1 MITTLP
7 ASSSASNFASLP
19 HFNHPTYLMC
29 PPEWYDVDY
38 VINPW
43 MAGNLHQPSR
53 DTAFMQWKNLYQELQ
68 RIADVRL
75 LHAREGSPDMVFV
88 AHAALVQHGVAAV
101 SSFTHPQRQTEEQHV
116 RQWLEDAG
124 FLLWATPRE
133 TSFEGE
139 GDALFDANG
148 GQLWAA
154 HGVRTCKISHRH
166 VADAWHTP
174 VTSLHL
180 MDPRFYHLDLCFAP
194 LSGGYLL
201 YFPEAFDAASRAK
214 IHAAYDADKR
224 IVVSELE
231 ATQFGCN
238 VINIGR
244 DILMG
249 AVESDLAKRL
259 TERGFDVTELQLSE
273 FQRGGGSAKAL
284 ALRLSDMDVT
294 HGAGTR
300 GLITQD

>member
-7 ASSSASNFASLP
+7 ASSSASNLASLP
-19 HFNHPTYLMC
+19 HFNRPTYLMC
-29 PPEWYDVDY
+29 PPQWFDVNY

-53 DTAFMQWKNLYQELQ
+53 DVAFMQWRSLYQELQ

-88 AHAALVQHGVAAV
+88 AHAALVQHGVAAI
-101 SSFTHPQRQTEEQHV
+101 SSFTHPQRQSEEQHV
-116 RQWLEDAG
+116 RQWLEEAG

-148 GQLWAA
+148 GHLWAA
-154 HGVRTCKISHRH
+154 HGVRTCLHSHRH
-166 VADAWHTP
+166 VADAWKAP

-180 MDPRFYHLDLCFAP
+180 VDPRFFHLDLCFAP

-214 IHAAYDADKR
+214 IEASYGADKR
-224 IVVSELE
+224 IIVSELE

-238 VINIGR
+238 VINAGR
-244 DILMG
+244 DIVMG
-249 AVESDLAKRL
+249 AVESSLAKRL
-259 TERGFDVTELQLSE
+259 TERGFDVAELDLSE

-284 ALRLSDMDVT
+284 TLRLSDMDVT
-294 HGAGTR
+294 HGVPTPGVAAQ
-300 GLITQD
+300 I

>member
-7 ASSSASNFASLP
+7 ATSPASSFAPLP

-43 MAGNLHQPSR
+43 MAGNLHQSSR
-53 DTAFMQWKNLYQELQ
+53 DTAFMQWKSLYQELQ

-75 LHAREGSPDMVFV
+75 LHAREGAPDMVFV
-88 AHAALVQHGVAAV
+88 AHAAVVQHGVAAV
-101 SSFTHPQRQTEEQHV
+101 SSFTHPQRQAEEKHV
-116 RQWLEDAG
+116 QRWLQDAG

-139 GDALFDANG
+139 GDALFDAEG
-148 GQLWAA
+148 MRLWAA
-154 HGVRTCKISHRH
+154 HGVRTCEISHRH
-166 VADAWHTP
+166 VANAWHTP

-180 MDPRFYHLDLCFAP
+180 TDPRFYHLDLCFAP
-194 LSGGYLL
+194 LSGGFLL
-201 YFPEAFDAASRAK
+201 YFPSAFDAASLDK
-214 IHAAYDADKR
+214 IEAAYSPDKR
-224 IVVSELE
+224 IAVSESE
-231 ATQFGCN
+231 ATQFACN
-238 VINIGR
+238 VINIGQ

-249 AVESDLAKRL
+249 AVSSDLPNRL
-259 TERGFDVTELQLSE
+259 KAWGFKVKQLQLSE

-284 ALRLSDMDVT
+284 ALRLSDTAVT
-294 HGAGTR
+294 HGLATR
-300 GLITQD
+300 G

>member
-7 ASSSASNFASLP
+7 VSPSAANLAPLP
-19 HFNHPTYLMC
+19 HFNRPTYLMC

-43 MAGNLHQPSR
+43 MAGNIHQPSR

-75 LHAREGSPDMVFV
+75 LHAREGAPDMVFV
-88 AHAALVQHGVAAV
+88 AHAAVVQHGVAAV
-101 SSFTHPQRQTEEQHV
+101 SSFTHPQRQTEERHV
-116 RQWLEDAG
+116 RQWLEDVG
-124 FLLWATPRE
+124 FLIWATPRE

-148 GQLWAA
+148 AHLWAG
-154 HGVRTCKISHRH
+154 HGVRTCKISHKH
-166 VADAWHTP
+166 VGNAWHAP

-180 MDPRFYHLDLCFAP
+180 VDPRFYHLDLCFAP

-201 YFPEAFDAASRAK
+201 YFPGAFDAASRKK
-214 IHAAYDADKR
+214 IEAAYPADKR

-231 ATQFGCN
+231 ATQFACN
-238 VINIGR
+238 VINAGR
-244 DILMG
+244 NILMG
-249 AVESDLAKRL
+249 AVGTDLRERL
-259 TERGFDVTELQLSE
+259 MERGFDVIELVLGE

-284 ALRLSDMDVT
+284 ALRLSDMNVT
-294 HGAGTR
+294 HGAKDSVMAAR
-300 GLITQD
+300 V

>member
-7 ASSSASNFASLP
+7 VSPSARSLAPLP
-19 HFNHPTYLMC
+19 HFNRPTYLMC

-43 MAGNLHQPSR
+43 MAGNIHQPSR

-75 LHAREGSPDMVFV
+75 LHAREGAPDMVFV
-88 AHAALVQHGVAAV
+88 AHAAVVQHGVAAV
-101 SSFTHPQRQTEEQHV
+101 SSFTHPQRQTEERHV

-124 FLLWATPRE
+124 FLIWATPRE

-148 GQLWAA
+148 AHLWAG
-154 HGVRTCKISHRH
+154 HGVRTCKISHKH
-166 VADAWHTP
+166 VGNAWHAP

-180 MDPRFYHLDLCFAP
+180 VDPRFYHLDLCFAP

-201 YFPEAFDAASRAK
+201 YFPGAFDAASRKK
-214 IHAAYDADKR
+214 IEVAYPADKR

-231 ATQFGCN
+231 ATQFACN
-238 VINIGR
+238 VINAGR
-244 DILMG
+244 NILMG
-249 AVESDLAKRL
+249 AVGTDLRERL
-259 TERGFDVTELQLSE
+259 MERGFDVIELVLGE

-284 ALRLSDMDVT
+284 ALRLSDMNVT
-294 HGAGTR
+294 HGAKDSVMAAR
-300 GLITQD
+300 V

>member
-1 MITTLP
+1 MITTAP
-7 ASSSASNFASLP
+7 VSSASGFASLP
-19 HFNHPTYLMC
+19 HFNRPTYLMC
-29 PPEWYDVDY
+29 PPEWYDVNY

-68 RIADVRL
+68 QIADVRL
-75 LHAREGSPDMVFV
+75 LHAREGAPDMVFV

-101 SSFTHPQRQTEEQHV
+101 SSFTHPQRQSEEQHV

-148 GQLWAA
+148 ERLWAA

-166 VADAWHTP
+166 VANAWHAP

-180 MDPRFYHLDLCFAP
+180 MDPRFFHLDLCFAP
-194 LSGGYLL
+194 LNGGYLL
-201 YFPEAFDAASRAK
+201 YFPEAFDAASRGK
-214 IHAAYDADKR
+214 IEAAYAADKR

-231 ATQFGCN
+231 ATQFVCN
-238 VINIGR
+238 VINNGQN
-244 DILMG
+244 ILMG
-249 AVESDLAKRL
+249 KVESDLAKRL
-259 TERGFDVTELQLSE
+259 TERGFDVTELELSE

-294 HGAGTR
+294 HGANTLR
-300 GLITQD
+300 LAAEV

>member
-1 MITTLP
+1 MITILP
-7 ASSSASNFASLP
+7 SASNFASLP
-19 HFNHPTYLMC
+19 HFNRPTYLMC
-29 PPEWYDVDY
+29 PPEWYDVGY

-43 MAGNLHQPSR
+43 MAGNLHRPSR
-53 DTAFMQWKNLYQELQ
+53 DTAFMQWKGLYQELQ

-88 AHAALVQHGVAAV
+88 AHAAVVQHGVATI
-101 SSFTHPQRQTEEQHV
+101 SSFTHPQRQTEERHV
-116 RQWLEDAG
+116 RQWLEEAG

-148 GQLWAA
+148 GHLWAA

-166 VADAWHTP
+166 LANAWHTP
-174 VTSLHL
+174 MTSLHL
-180 MDPRFYHLDLCFAP
+180 VDPRFFHLDLCFAP
-194 LSGGYLL
+194 LSGGYLM
-201 YFPEAFDAASRAK
+201 YFPGAFDAVSLKK
-214 IHAAYDADKR
+214 IEAAYGADKR

-231 ATQFGCN
+231 ATQFACN
-238 VINIGR
+238 VINAGQ

-249 AVESDLAKRL
+249 KVEGDLGKRL
-259 TERGFDVTELQLSE
+259 TERGFDVTELELSE

-294 HGAGTR
+294 HGVGTR
-300 GLITQD
+300 GVTAQV